1 MMIPYLLGH
10 SDEESVRLIAQAR
23 LLAPITKRFFLEAGI
38 SPGMRV
44 LDVGSGMGD
53 VAFLASKLVGPQGE
67 IVGVDR
73 AAEAVAAAS
82 NRGRARAQTNVSF
95 VVGDPSEMSFERAFD
110 AVVGRY
116 VLMYQPDPGATL
128 RALASRVRPGGVI
141 AFHELDWGGARSF
154 PTAPTFERCFGWV
167 VRALQCGGAEAYM
180 GSKLYSVF
188 EQAGLPAPVMRLEAI
203 VGGPGDPS
211 GVVRDLLDTIF
222 PTSVAPM
229 LEQHGIA
236 NAADIDAKTLPDRMA
251 AELADLGSVVIGRS
265 EVGAWTRRPW

>member
-1 MMIPYLLGH
+1 
-10 SDEESVRLIAQAR
+10 
-23 LLAPITKRFFLEAGI
+23 
-38 SPGMRV
+38 
-44 LDVGSGMGD
+44 
-53 VAFLASKLVGPQGE
+53 
-67 IVGVDR
+67 
-73 AAEAVAAAS
+73 
-82 NRGRARAQTNVSF
+82 
-95 VVGDPSEMSFERAFD
+95 
-110 AVVGRY
+110 
-116 VLMYQPDPGATL
+116 
-128 RALASRVRPGGVI
+128 
-141 AFHELDWGGARSF
+141 
-154 PTAPTFERCFGWV
+154 
-167 VRALQCGGAEAYM
+167 M

-265 EVGAWTRRPW
+265 RSWSMDTAAVVRHGFLSRREDISTDLPPPANSIGGRSGTHSDCLL